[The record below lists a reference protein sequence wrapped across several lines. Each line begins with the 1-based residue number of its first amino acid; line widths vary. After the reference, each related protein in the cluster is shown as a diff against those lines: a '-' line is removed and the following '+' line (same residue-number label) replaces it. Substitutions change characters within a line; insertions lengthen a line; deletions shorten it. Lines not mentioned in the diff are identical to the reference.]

1 MSETN
6 KTLQQVITPFADMD
20 EVCKALFLVKTFSV
34 HGYAFCLN
42 KLNAS
47 LNRDI
52 DMRHFELF
60 LERIKIFS
68 TFFPVKFL
76 NDMEKMQSS
85 YMPEKNEV
93 FRPSISQC
101 LNCNKSLQDASETI
115 YQIKVYRFG
124 KKSNSGSLISL
135 KCKFCES
142 KHFLSYAIISETK
155 IKKFYNDSLNSHYI
169 AFSAETVFEALLLK
183 SVTIDL
189 MFKHASF
196 VSLVGAHNSLLDN
209 NPLEHRGMLIDKRLS
224 EAWLYYNLLL
234 FHFEYFSSLNEF
246 NAPSIENLDKD
257 IKNARKYLF
266 PFFVNKWTGIYHKSI
281 CSHVSCSKA
290 INIDGNH
297 KCNRLTCMFDGYVY
311 DSDEI
316 KGC

>member
-85 YMPEKNEV
+85 YMPEINEV

-101 LNCNKSLQDASETI
+101 LLYAQLIISTKLI
-115 YQIKVYRFG
+115 Y
-124 KKSNSGSLISL
+124 
-135 KCKFCES
+135 
-142 KHFLSYAIISETK
+142 FLSTFTNFIPR
-155 IKKFYNDSLNSHYI
+155 F
-169 AFSAETVFEALLLK
+169 VF
-183 SVTIDL
+183 
-189 MFKHASF
+189 
-196 VSLVGAHNSLLDN
+196 VGADGSVELK
-209 NPLEHRGMLIDKRLS
+209 EI
-224 EAWLYYNLLL
+224 A
-234 FHFEYFSSLNEF
+234 
-246 NAPSIENLDKD
+246 
-257 IKNARKYLF
+257 
-266 PFFVNKWTGIYHKSI
+266 KSI
-281 CSHVSCSKA
+281 YS
-290 INIDGNH
+290 
-297 KCNRLTCMFDGYVY
+297 
-311 DSDEI
+311 
-316 KGC
+316 